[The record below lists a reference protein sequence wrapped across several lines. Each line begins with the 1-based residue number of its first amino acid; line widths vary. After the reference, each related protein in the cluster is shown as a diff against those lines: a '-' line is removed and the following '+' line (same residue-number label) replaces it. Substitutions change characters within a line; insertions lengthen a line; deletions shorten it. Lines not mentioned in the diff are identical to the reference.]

1 METRETI
8 VIPREEDAYDA
19 LISNKHLFENY
30 LVIAHK
36 NFSKHL
42 KSIDGVIVQP
52 LPKINWDVLFI
63 DDVELFPRFC
73 HVIAIK
79 YDERI
84 SKRWIVIIPP
94 SYAWGGVLFK

>member
-42 KSIDGVIVQP
+42 RSIDGVIIQP
-52 LPKINWDVLFI
+52 LLKTDWDMLFI
-63 DDVELFPRFC
+63 DNVELSPHFC
-73 HVIAIK
+73 QVVAIK

-84 SKRWIVIIPP
+84 SKR
-94 SYAWGGVLFK
+94 